1 MTYLHNQCLFGNKWI
16 NFLPILLLLNTV
28 VAKGQISTLN
38 SINGSVTIT
47 PKGLKGN
54 TNSGADT
61 TNVALGTDALQSN
74 TSGYENTA
82 IGVYAL
88 QLNTTGHYNTANGY
102 RALISN
108 TTGTSNTAMG
118 NNALQSNSTG
128 SFNLADGCGALKAN
142 RTGSYNAAVGYFAL
156 YSNLTG
162 NYNTASGISA
172 LNANTSGFGN
182 TVSGAYALP
191 VNTTGFYNTVSG
203 YLSGIAISTGGNN
216 TFLGAHADAAGDFIN
231 STALGAN
238 AKVDASNKVRI
249 GDENITAIEGQ
260 VAWSNPSDRRLKENI
275 IYTSRL
281 GLDFIN
287 QLQTVSYNYL
297 TDKSKI
303 RYDGFIAQD
312 IEQVM
317 KDLNLPFSGLKK
329 SADGMFSLAYSD
341 FVIPLVN
348 AVKEQQNQINELKK
362 QNELLQALVKRVT
375 ILEEERK
382 PDSTPYSVKK

>member
-1 MTYLHNQCLFGNKWI
+1 MKHISSQFLFYNKWI
-16 NFLPILLLLNTV
+16 NFLPILLVLILLVLNTV
-28 VAKGQISTLN
+28 VAEAQISTLN
-38 SINGSVTIT
+38 SNNGSITIS

-54 TNSGADT
+54 TNNGTDT
-61 TNVALGTDALQSN
+61 TNIALGTDALQSN

-108 TTGTSNTAMG
+108 TTGSSNTAVG
-118 NNALQSNSTG
+118 NNALRSNSTG
-128 SFNLADGCGALKAN
+128 SFNMADGCSTLKAN
-142 RTGSYNAAVGYFAL
+142 LTGSYNTAVGYFAL

-162 NYNTASGISA
+162 NYNTASGINA

-191 VNTTGFYNTVSG
+191 VNVTGFYNTVSG
-203 YLSGIAISTGGNN
+203 YLAGIAVNTGYNN
-216 TFLGAHADAAGDFIN
+216 TLLGAHADAAGDFIN
-231 STALGAN
+231 TTALGAN

-249 GDENITAIEGQ
+249 GDASITAIEGQ

-297 TDKSKI
+297 ADKAKV

-317 KDLNLPFSGLKK
+317 KDFNIPFSGLKK

-348 AVKEQQNQINELKK
+348 AVKEQQSQINELKK
-362 QNELLQALVKRVT
+362 QNELLLVLVRKVAA
-375 ILEEERK
+375 LEEE
-382 PDSTPYSVKK
+382 KKLLSH